1 MSKHQAVPESE
12 TFLLGPKETV
22 SDRPFTAVDL
32 IDKDIAVL
40 SGVLDDLV
48 QVLGEADLGSREI
61 LPHER
66 IVWQQDGL
74 ARRLLIC
81 DENRLRVHQDVC
93 VVGFFGER
101 RTEMEI
107 GPLEEANSAIVA
119 QFRNFPGILSYSSIE
134 LPNGYW
140 ANMVLHDDPV
150 DREYW
155 SRGALHAQAAR
166 TLGPLHYRTVRIHNA
181 RLDASVLDQPSFIVK
196 RTKYWDYTQEP
207 EWIAERE
214 LAG

>member
-1 MSKHQAVPESE
+1 MPEFE
-12 TFLLGPKETV
+12 TLSLGPNEDV

-32 IDKDIAVL
+32 IDRDVSVL
-40 SGVLDDLV
+40 RGMLDDLV
-48 QVLGEADLGSREI
+48 RVLDETDLGLKEI
-61 LPHER
+61 TPHQR
-66 IVWQQDGL
+66 ISWQEEGL

-81 DENRLRVHQDVC
+81 DETRLRAHQDAC

-101 RTEMEI
+101 RPEMDI

-166 TLGPLHYRTVRIHNA
+166 TLGPIHYRTVRIHNA
-181 RLDASVLDQPSFIVK
+181 RLTAGVMEKPRFAVK
-196 RTKYWDYTQEP
+196 KIKYWDYTEEP
-207 EWIAERE
+207 EWVAERE
-214 LAG
+214 LVG